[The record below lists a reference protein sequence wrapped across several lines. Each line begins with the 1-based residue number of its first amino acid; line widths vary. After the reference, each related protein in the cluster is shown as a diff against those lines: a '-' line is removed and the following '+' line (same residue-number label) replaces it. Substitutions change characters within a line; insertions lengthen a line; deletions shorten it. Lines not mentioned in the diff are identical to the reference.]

1 MNKDHL
7 CLVKFSNKHNIY
19 LKSILLLEPYI
30 YGGTN
35 GSFYTKSPHC
45 YSCIPI
51 QERMRAFSGTAG
63 AVPFAEK
70 GLMRLGETDYVPR
83 GFA

>member
-19 LKSILLLEPYI
+19 LKSTLLLEPYI

-35 GSFYTKSPHC
+35 GSFYAKSSHC
-45 YSCIPI
+45 RSCNTL
-51 QERMRAFSGTAG
+51 QERMRAFLDTVE
-63 AVPFAEK
+63 AVPFIE
-70 GLMRLGETDYVPR
+70 EN
-83 GFA
+83 